1 MKTTKYNGYRILIED
16 FVSAGKQTFSTLSK
30 IEQDELLAEWLVN
43 ECDKQ
48 EFFYSLTNGNVFEEL
63 MFGSMSNEQVGD
75 HIRRYIRRGDHI
87 RQINSDLDYELLRQV
102 ADDPRYVSTNDE
114 LLLDENRDRARSIRM
129 WG

>member
-1 MKTTKYNGYRILIED
+1 MKTINYNGYRILIED
-16 FVSAGKQTFSTLSK
+16 FVSSGKQTFSTLSK
-30 IEQDELLAEWLVN
+30 VEQDELLAEWLVN

-48 EFFYSLTNGNVFEEL
+48 EFFYNLVNGNVFEEL

-87 RQINSDLDYELLRQV
+87 KHINSDLDYELLRQV

-114 LLLDENRDRARSIRM
+114 LLLDDNKDRSNAIRM